1 MLVRVFFIYRS
12 TLVYFNIK
20 LNSQL
25 GHIILPHF
33 SGTLISVKKRKLAPL
48 HERDSIM
55 LTATR
60 LFDLAYL
67 QQATTPG
74 FPMFSY
80 KKGADWVAVSNT
92 DFIEQVNSA
101 SKGLIAQGVQPGEKV
116 ALISE
121 NRIEWNILDFAIQQ
135 IGAVVVA
142 IYPNISESDYSY
154 IFNHA
159 EIKNCIVSS
168 RKLYTKIISIQDSC
182 PLLDDIFTLDK
193 EDNLPHWQNFVA
205 MGFPITDDELHTRR
219 DAVHTDTLASIIY
232 TSGTTG
238 NPKGVM
244 LAHRNLLADTI
255 SSEYSFPVE
264 RGDRALSFLPV
275 CHAYERVFQY
285 VYMYKGLTIFFAQ
298 SMDTIGEDFK
308 SVRPHIFSAVP
319 RVLEKVYEK
328 IKTTGEQLKGL
339 KRNVFFWSLRLGEQY
354 TLEDRSWW
362 YNVKLS
368 VARKLVFSKWREALG
383 GDIKGIASG
392 SAALQERLT
401 RLYMAAGIPIY
412 EGYGLTE
419 AGPCIAV
426 NCFKRGMKIGTV
438 GLPLINIEIKLAE
451 DGEILTKGENN
462 MIGYY
467 KNEEATAEV
476 LKDGWLYTGDIGQ
489 WIDGKF
495 LKIIDRKKEMFKT
508 SGGKYI
514 VPQQLESK
522 IVESPLIEQVMVIG
536 ESRKFPAALIVPNYA
551 NLLESS
557 KHFSSLA
564 KLSRIEFLNS
574 AEVKRQIESELHRIN
589 QNFGS
594 WEQIK
599 KFAIISNEMTVETGE
614 LTPTL
619 KMKRKIILQ
628 KYEKEVEQ
636 IYNDGHYKR

>member
-1 MLVRVFFIYRS
+1 M
-12 TLVYFNIK
+12 
-20 LNSQL
+20 
-25 GHIILPHF
+25 P
-33 SGTLISVKKRKLAPL
+33 
-48 HERDSIM
+48 
-55 LTATR
+55 TATR

-67 QQATTPG
+67 QQETAPG
-74 FPMFSY
+74 FSMFSY
-80 KKGADWVAVSNT
+80 KKETNWVAVSNT
-92 DFIEQVNSA
+92 TFIEQVNQA
-101 SKGLIAQGVQPGEKV
+101 SKGLLALGVEPGEKV

-142 IYPNISESDYSY
+142 IYPNISASDYTY

-168 RKLYTKIISIQDSC
+168 KNLYTKIASIKDAC
-182 PLLDDIFTLDK
+182 LLLEHIFSLDT
-193 EDNLPHWQNFVA
+193 EVDLPHWQTFIA
-205 MGFPITDDELHTRR
+205 TGTSITDEQLQLLR
-219 DAVHTDTLASIIY
+219 DAVNTDSLASIIY

-244 LAHRNLLADTI
+244 LTHRNLLADTI

-298 SMDTIGEDFK
+298 SMDTIGEDFR

-328 IKTTGEQLKGL
+328 IKATGEQLTGL
-339 KRNVFFWSLRLGEQY
+339 KRSIFFWSLRVGEQY
-354 TLEDRSWW
+354 TLENRSWW
-362 YNVKLS
+362 YDIKLNI
-368 VARKLVFSKWREALG
+368 ARKLVFSKWREALG

-392 SAALQERLT
+392 SAALQERLI

-467 KNEEATAEV
+467 KNAEATAEV
-476 LKDGWLYTGDIGQ
+476 LKEGWLYTGDIGQ
-489 WIDGKF
+489 WVDGKF

-522 IVESPLIEQVMVIG
+522 LVESPLIEQVMVIG

-551 NLLESS
+551 NLLEWS
-557 KHFSSLA
+557 KNSAPSLI
-564 KLSRIEFLNS
+564 KLSKIEFLS
-574 AEVKRQIESELHRIN
+574 TAEVKQQLENELNRIN

-599 KFAIISNEMTVETGE
+599 KFAIIPNEMTVETGE

-628 KYEKEVEQ
+628 KYEREVED
-636 IYNDGHYKR
+636 IYNS

>member
-1 MLVRVFFIYRS
+1 MS
-12 TLVYFNIK
+12 TV
-20 LNSQL
+20 
-25 GHIILPHF
+25 
-33 SGTLISVKKRKLAPL
+33 
-48 HERDSIM
+48 
-55 LTATR
+55 ATR
-60 LFDLAYL
+60 LFDLAQL
-67 QQATTPG
+67 QYNSAPN
-74 FPMFSY
+74 FPMFSF
-80 KKGADWVAVSNT
+80 KKDNEWVKISNT
-92 DFIEQVNSA
+92 EFIEQINKT
-101 SKGLIAQGVQPGEKV
+101 SKGLIALGIQPGEKV

-121 NRIEWNILDFAIQQ
+121 NRVEWNILDFAIQQ

-142 IYPNISESDYSY
+142 VYPNISTSDYTY

-168 RKLYTKIISIQDSC
+168 KKLYTKILAIQDDC
-182 PLLDDIFTLDK
+182 PQLSSIFSFDK
-193 EDNLPHWQNFVA
+193 EENLHHWQDFVA
-205 MGFPITDDELHTRR
+205 KGETIPDETLNLLRNGIKS
-219 DAVHTDTLASIIY
+219 DTLASIIY

-244 LAHRNLLADTI
+244 LSHKNLLADTL

-308 SVRPHIFSAVP
+308 SVKPHIFSAVP

-328 IKTTGEQLKGL
+328 IMATGEQLTGV
-339 KRNVFFWSLRLGEQY
+339 KRKLFFWSLSLGEQY
-354 TLEDRSWW
+354 KLAGRSWW
-362 YNVKLS
+362 YDFQLS
-368 VARKLVFSKWREALG
+368 IARKLVFSKWREALG

-392 SAALQERLT
+392 SAALQERLI

-426 NCFKRGMKIGTV
+426 NCYRRGMKIGTV
-438 GLPLINIEIKLAE
+438 GLPLINIEIKLAD

-467 KNEEATAEV
+467 KNPEATAEV

-489 WIDGKF
+489 WVDDKF

-514 VPQQLESK
+514 VPQQIESK
-522 IVESPLIEQVMVIG
+522 LVESSFIEQAMVLG
-536 ESRKFPAALIVPNYA
+536 EGRKFPAALIVPNYN
-551 NLLESS
+551 NLLEWS
-557 KHFSSLA
+557 KSAVPSLT
-564 KLSRIEFLNS
+564 KLTRLDFLNS
-574 AEVKRQIESELHRIN
+574 PELKQKIESELSRIN
-589 QNFGS
+589 KNFGN

-599 KFAIISNEMTVETGE
+599 KFAILPDEMTVESGE

-628 KYEKEVEQ
+628 KYEREIEEIYQ
-636 IYNDGHYKR
+636 I

>member
-1 MLVRVFFIYRS
+1 M
-12 TLVYFNIK
+12 
-20 LNSQL
+20 
-25 GHIILPHF
+25 P
-33 SGTLISVKKRKLAPL
+33 
-48 HERDSIM
+48 
-55 LTATR
+55 TATR

-67 QQATTPG
+67 QQETAPG

-80 KKGADWVAVSNT
+80 KDGANWVAVSNT
-92 DFIEQVNSA
+92 EFIERVNQV
-101 SKGLIAQGVQPGEKV
+101 SKGLIALGVQVGEKV

-142 IYPNISESDYSY
+142 IYPNISESDYNY

-168 RKLYTKIISIQDSC
+168 KKLYTKIVSIRDSC
-182 PLLDDIFTLDK
+182 PLLKHIFSLDK
-193 EDNLPHWQNFVA
+193 EEDIPYWQSFVA
-205 MGFPITDDELHTRR
+205 DGVSITDEQLETLRNT
-219 DAVHTDTLASIIY
+219 VNTESLASIIY

-244 LAHRNLLADTI
+244 LAHRNLLADTM
-255 SSEYSFPVE
+255 SSEYSFPVG

-328 IKTTGEQLKGL
+328 IIATGEKLTGF
-339 KRNVFFWSLRLGEQY
+339 KRKIFFWSLRVGEQY
-354 TLEDRSWW
+354 TLENRSWW
-362 YNVKLS
+362 YAIKLS
-368 VARKLVFSKWREALG
+368 IARKLVFSKWREALG

-392 SAALQERLT
+392 SAALQERLI

-438 GLPLINIEIKLAE
+438 GLPLINIEIKLSE

-489 WIDGKF
+489 WVDGKF

-522 IVESPLIEQVMVIG
+522 IVESSLIEQVMVIG

-551 NLLESS
+551 NLVEWSKNSS
-557 KHFSSLA
+557 PSLA
-564 KLSRIEFLNS
+564 KLSKIEFLKHP
-574 AEVKRQIESELHRIN
+574 EVRQQIESELNRIN
-589 QNFGS
+589 QSFGN

-599 KFAIISNEMTVETGE
+599 KFAIIPNEMTIETGE

-619 KMKRKIILQ
+619 KMKRKVILQ
-628 KYEKEVEQ
+628 KYEKEVEA
-636 IYNDGHYKR
+636 IYNA

>member
-1 MLVRVFFIYRS
+1 M
-12 TLVYFNIK
+12 NW
-20 LNSQL
+20 
-25 GHIILPHF
+25 
-33 SGTLISVKKRKLAPL
+33 ISNMP
-48 HERDSIM
+48 
-55 LTATR
+55 TATR
-60 LFDLAYL
+60 LFDLASL
-67 QQATTPG
+67 QYAIAPD
-74 FPMFSY
+74 FPMFSF
-80 KKGADWVAVSNT
+80 KKDNEWIKVSNT
-92 DFIEQVNSA
+92 EFIERVNKT
-101 SKGLIAQGVQPGEKV
+101 SKGLIALGVQPGEKV

-142 IYPNISESDYSY
+142 IYPNISTLDYTY

-159 EIKNCIVSS
+159 EIRKCIVSS
-168 RKLYTKIISIQDSC
+168 KTLYTKILTIQDDC
-182 PLLDDIFTLDK
+182 PQLNAIYSLDK
-193 EDNLPHWQNFVA
+193 EDGLNHWYDFVSK
-205 MGFPITDDELHTRR
+205 GEIITDETLNQLR
-219 DAVHTDTLASIIY
+219 DGIKTNTLASIIY

-244 LAHRNLLADTI
+244 LSHKNLLADTL

-308 SVRPHIFSAVP
+308 SVKPHIFSAVP

-328 IKTTGEQLKGL
+328 IMATGEQLTGV
-339 KRNVFFWSLRLGEQY
+339 KRKLFFWSLSVGEQY
-354 TLEDRSWW
+354 KLEGRTWW
-362 YNVKLS
+362 YDFQLNI
-368 VARKLVFSKWREALG
+368 ARKLVFSKWREALG

-392 SAALQERLT
+392 SAALQERLI
-401 RLYMAAGIPIY
+401 RLYMASGIPIY

-426 NCFKRGMKIGTV
+426 NCYKRGMKIGTV
-438 GLPLINIEIKLAE
+438 GLPLINIEIKLAD

-467 KNEEATAEV
+467 KNPEATAEAI
-476 LKDGWLYTGDIGQ
+476 KDGWLYTGDIGE
-489 WIDGKF
+489 WVDGKF

-514 VPQQLESK
+514 VPQQIESK
-522 IVESPLIEQVMVIG
+522 LVESSFIEQAMVLG
-536 ESRKFPAALIVPNYA
+536 EGRKFPVALIVPNYN
-551 NLLESS
+551 NLLEWSRS
-557 KHFSSLA
+557 AFPALA
-564 KLSRIEFLNS
+564 NLSRLDFLNS
-574 AEVKRQIESELHRIN
+574 PELKQKMESELNRIN

-599 KFAIISNEMTVETGE
+599 KFTIVPDEMTVETGE

-619 KMKRKIILQ
+619 KMKRKVILQ
-628 KYEKEVEQ
+628 RYEQEIEE
-636 IYNDGHYKR
+636 IYQN

>member
-1 MLVRVFFIYRS
+1 M
-12 TLVYFNIK
+12 NW
-20 LNSQL
+20 
-25 GHIILPHF
+25 
-33 SGTLISVKKRKLAPL
+33 ISNMP
-48 HERDSIM
+48 
-55 LTATR
+55 TATR
-60 LFDLAYL
+60 LFDLASL
-67 QQATTPG
+67 QYAIAPD
-74 FPMFSY
+74 FPMFSF
-80 KKGADWVAVSNT
+80 KKDNEWIKVSNT
-92 DFIEQVNSA
+92 EFIERVNKT
-101 SKGLIAQGVQPGEKV
+101 SKGLIALGVQPGEKV

-142 IYPNISESDYSY
+142 IYPNISTLDYTY

-159 EIKNCIVSS
+159 EIRKCIVSS
-168 RKLYTKIISIQDSC
+168 KTLYTKILTIQDDC
-182 PLLDDIFTLDK
+182 PQLNAIYSLDK
-193 EDNLPHWQNFVA
+193 EDGLNHWYDFVSK
-205 MGFPITDDELHTRR
+205 GEIITDETLNQLR
-219 DAVHTDTLASIIY
+219 DDIKTNTLASIIY

-244 LAHRNLLADTI
+244 LSHKNLLADTL

-308 SVRPHIFSAVP
+308 SVKPHIFSAVP

-328 IKTTGEQLKGL
+328 IMATGEQLTGV
-339 KRNVFFWSLRLGEQY
+339 KRKLFFWSLSVGEQY
-354 TLEDRSWW
+354 KLEGRTWW
-362 YNVKLS
+362 YDFQLNI
-368 VARKLVFSKWREALG
+368 ARKLVFSKWREALG

-392 SAALQERLT
+392 SAALQERLI
-401 RLYMAAGIPIY
+401 RLYMASGIPIY

-426 NCFKRGMKIGTV
+426 NCYKRGMKIGTV
-438 GLPLINIEIKLAE
+438 GLPLINIEIKLAD

-467 KNEEATAEV
+467 KNPEATAEAI
-476 LKDGWLYTGDIGQ
+476 KDGWLYTGDIGE
-489 WIDGKF
+489 WVDGKF

-514 VPQQLESK
+514 VPQQIESK
-522 IVESPLIEQVMVIG
+522 LVESSFIEQAMVLG
-536 ESRKFPAALIVPNYA
+536 EGRKFPAALIVPNYN
-551 NLLESS
+551 NLLEWSRS
-557 KHFSSLA
+557 AFPALA
-564 KLSRIEFLNS
+564 NLSRLDFLNS
-574 AEVKRQIESELHRIN
+574 PELKQKMESELNRIN

-599 KFAIISNEMTVETGE
+599 KFTIVPDEMTVETGE

-619 KMKRKIILQ
+619 KMKRKVILQ
-628 KYEKEVEQ
+628 RYEQEIEE
-636 IYNDGHYKR
+636 IYQN

>member
-1 MLVRVFFIYRS
+1 MPIV
-12 TLVYFNIK
+12 
-20 LNSQL
+20 
-25 GHIILPHF
+25 
-33 SGTLISVKKRKLAPL
+33 
-48 HERDSIM
+48 
-55 LTATR
+55 ATR

-67 QQATTPG
+67 QYNIAPD
-74 FPMFSY
+74 FPMFSF
-80 KKGADWVAVSNT
+80 KKGNEWVKVSNT
-92 DFIEQVNSA
+92 YFIEQVNET
-101 SKGLIAQGVQPGEKV
+101 SKGLIALGVQPGEKV

-142 IYPNISESDYSY
+142 IYPNISTLDYTY

-159 EIKNCIVSS
+159 EIRKCIVSS
-168 RKLYTKIISIQDSC
+168 KTLYTKILTIQDDC
-182 PLLDDIFTLDK
+182 PQLNAIYSLDK
-193 EDNLPHWQNFVA
+193 EDGLNHWHDFVSK
-205 MGFPITDDELHTRR
+205 GEIITDETLNQLR
-219 DAVHTDTLASIIY
+219 DGIKTDTLASIIY

-244 LAHRNLLADTI
+244 LSHENLLADTL

-308 SVRPHIFSAVP
+308 SVKPHIFSAVP

-328 IKTTGEQLKGL
+328 IMATGEQLTGV
-339 KRNVFFWSLRLGEQY
+339 KRKLFFWSLSIGEQY
-354 TLEDRSWW
+354 KLEGRTWW
-362 YNVKLS
+362 YDLQLNI
-368 VARKLVFSKWREALG
+368 ARKLVFSKWREALG

-392 SAALQERLT
+392 SAALQERLI

-426 NCFKRGMKIGTV
+426 NCYKRGMKIGTV
-438 GLPLINIEIKLAE
+438 GLPLIHIEIKLAD

-467 KNEEATAEV
+467 KNPEATAEAI
-476 LKDGWLYTGDIGQ
+476 KDGWLYTGDIGQ
-489 WIDGKF
+489 WVDGKF

-514 VPQQLESK
+514 VPQQIESK
-522 IVESPLIEQVMVIG
+522 LVESSFIEQAMVLG
-536 ESRKFPAALIVPNYA
+536 EGRKFPAALIVPNYN
-551 NLLESS
+551 NLLEWSRS
-557 KHFSSLA
+557 AFPAHA
-564 KLSRIEFLNS
+564 NLSRLDFLNS
-574 AEVKRQIESELHRIN
+574 PELKQKMRSELNRIN

-599 KFAIISNEMTVETGE
+599 KFIIVPDEMTVETGE

-619 KMKRKIILQ
+619 KMKRKVILQ
-628 KYEKEVEQ
+628 KYEQEIED
-636 IYNDGHYKR
+636 IYQN

>member
-1 MLVRVFFIYRS
+1 MPIV
-12 TLVYFNIK
+12 
-20 LNSQL
+20 
-25 GHIILPHF
+25 
-33 SGTLISVKKRKLAPL
+33 
-48 HERDSIM
+48 
-55 LTATR
+55 ATR

-67 QQATTPG
+67 QYNIAPD
-74 FPMFSY
+74 FPMFSF
-80 KKGADWVAVSNT
+80 KKGNEWVKVSNT
-92 DFIEQVNSA
+92 YFIEQVNET
-101 SKGLIAQGVQPGEKV
+101 SKGLIALGVQPGEKV

-142 IYPNISESDYSY
+142 IYPNISTLDYTY

-159 EIKNCIVSS
+159 EIRKCIVSS
-168 RKLYTKIISIQDSC
+168 KTLYTKILTIQDDC
-182 PLLDDIFTLDK
+182 PQLNAIYSLDK
-193 EDNLPHWQNFVA
+193 EDGLNHWHDFVSK
-205 MGFPITDDELHTRR
+205 GEIITDETLNQLR
-219 DAVHTDTLASIIY
+219 DGIKTDTLASIIY

-244 LAHRNLLADTI
+244 LSHKNLLADTL

-308 SVRPHIFSAVP
+308 SVKPHIFSAVP

-328 IKTTGEQLKGL
+328 IMATGEQLTGV
-339 KRNVFFWSLRLGEQY
+339 KRKLFFWFLSIGEQY
-354 TLEDRSWW
+354 KLEGRTWW
-362 YNVKLS
+362 YDLQLNI
-368 VARKLVFSKWREALG
+368 ARKLVFSKWREALG

-392 SAALQERLT
+392 SAALQERLI

-426 NCFKRGMKIGTV
+426 NCYKRGMKIGTV
-438 GLPLINIEIKLAE
+438 GLPLIHIEIKLAD

-467 KNEEATAEV
+467 KNPEATAEAI
-476 LKDGWLYTGDIGQ
+476 KDGWLYTGDIGE
-489 WIDGKF
+489 WVDGKF

-514 VPQQLESK
+514 VPQQIESK
-522 IVESPLIEQVMVIG
+522 LVESSFIEQAMVLG
-536 ESRKFPAALIVPNYA
+536 EGRKFPAALIVPNYN
-551 NLLESS
+551 NLLEWSRS
-557 KHFSSLA
+557 AFPTLA
-564 KLSRIEFLNS
+564 NLSRLDFLNS
-574 AEVKRQIESELHRIN
+574 PELKQKIESELNRIN

-599 KFAIISNEMTVETGE
+599 KFILVPDEMTVETGE

-619 KMKRKIILQ
+619 KMKRKVILQ
-628 KYEKEVEQ
+628 KYEQEIED
-636 IYNDGHYKR
+636 IYQN

>member
-1 MLVRVFFIYRS
+1 M
-12 TLVYFNIK
+12 
-20 LNSQL
+20 
-25 GHIILPHF
+25 P
-33 SGTLISVKKRKLAPL
+33 
-48 HERDSIM
+48 
-55 LTATR
+55 TATR

-67 QQATTPG
+67 QQKNAPG

-80 KKGADWVAVSNT
+80 KEGTDWVALSNT
-92 DFIEQVNSA
+92 EFIERVNQV
-101 SKGLIAQGVQPGEKV
+101 SKGLIALGVRVGEKV

-168 RKLYTKIISIQDSC
+168 KKLYTKITSIRASC
-182 PLLDDIFTLDK
+182 PFLEHIFTLDK
-193 EDNLPHWQNFVA
+193 EEHIPHWQRFIA
-205 MGFPITDDELHTRR
+205 EGSSITDEQLETLRN
-219 DAVHTDTLASIIY
+219 AVNTESLASIIY

-244 LAHRNLLADTI
+244 LAHRNLLADTM

-328 IKTTGEQLKGL
+328 IIATGEKLTGL
-339 KRNVFFWSLRLGEQY
+339 KRKIFFWSLRVGEQY
-354 TLEDRSWW
+354 TLESRSWW
-362 YNVKLS
+362 YDIKLNI
-368 VARKLVFSKWREALG
+368 ARKLVFSKWREALG

-392 SAALQERLT
+392 SAALQERLA

-426 NCFKRGMKIGTV
+426 NCFKRGMRIGTV
-438 GLPLINIEIKLAE
+438 GLPLINIEIKLAD
-451 DGEILTKGENN
+451 DGEILTKGENI

-489 WIDGKF
+489 WVDGKF

-522 IVESPLIEQVMVIG
+522 IVESSLIEQVMVIG

-551 NLLESS
+551 NLLEWSKNSS
-557 KHFSSLA
+557 PSLA
-564 KLSRIEFLNS
+564 NLPKIEFLNS
-574 AEVKRQIESELHRIN
+574 AEVKQQIESELNRIN
-589 QNFGS
+589 QNFGN

-599 KFAIISNEMTVETGE
+599 KFAIIPNEMTIETGE

-628 KYEKEVEQ
+628 KYEKEVEA
-636 IYNDGHYKR
+636 IYNT

>member
-1 MLVRVFFIYRS
+1 MPIV
-12 TLVYFNIK
+12 
-20 LNSQL
+20 
-25 GHIILPHF
+25 
-33 SGTLISVKKRKLAPL
+33 
-48 HERDSIM
+48 
-55 LTATR
+55 ATR

-67 QQATTPG
+67 QYSIAPD
-74 FPMFSY
+74 FPMFSFR
-80 KKGADWVAVSNT
+80 KDNEWVQVSNT
-92 DFIEQVNSA
+92 QFIEQVNET
-101 SKGLIAQGVQPGEKV
+101 SKGLIALGVQPGEKV

-142 IYPNISESDYSY
+142 IYPNISTLDYTY

-159 EIKNCIVSS
+159 EIRKCIVSS
-168 RKLYTKIISIQDSC
+168 KTLYTKILTIQDDC
-182 PLLDDIFTLDK
+182 PQLNAIYSLDK
-193 EDNLPHWQNFVA
+193 EDGLNHWYDFVSK
-205 MGFPITDDELHTRR
+205 GEIITDETLNQLR
-219 DAVHTDTLASIIY
+219 DGIKTNTLASIIY

-244 LAHRNLLADTI
+244 LSHKNLLADTL

-308 SVRPHIFSAVP
+308 SVKPHIFSAVP

-328 IKTTGEQLKGL
+328 IMATGEQLTGV
-339 KRNVFFWSLRLGEQY
+339 KRKLFFWSLSVGEQY
-354 TLEDRSWW
+354 KLEGRTWW
-362 YNVKLS
+362 YDFQLNI
-368 VARKLVFSKWREALG
+368 ARKLVFSKWREALG

-392 SAALQERLT
+392 SAALQERLI

-426 NCFKRGMKIGTV
+426 NCYKRGMKIGTV
-438 GLPLINIEIKLAE
+438 GLPLINIEIKLAD

-467 KNEEATAEV
+467 KNPEATAEAI
-476 LKDGWLYTGDIGQ
+476 KDGWLYTGDIGE
-489 WIDGKF
+489 WVDGKF

-514 VPQQLESK
+514 VPQQIESK
-522 IVESPLIEQVMVIG
+522 LVESSFIEQAMVLG
-536 ESRKFPAALIVPNYA
+536 EGRKFPAALIVPNYN
-551 NLLESS
+551 NLLEWSRS
-557 KHFSSLA
+557 AFPALA
-564 KLSRIEFLNS
+564 NLSRLDFLNS
-574 AEVKRQIESELHRIN
+574 PELKQKIGSELNRIN

-599 KFAIISNEMTVETGE
+599 KLIIVPDEMTVETGE

-619 KMKRKIILQ
+619 KMKRKVILQ
-628 KYEKEVEQ
+628 KYEQEIED
-636 IYNDGHYKR
+636 IYQN

>member
-1 MLVRVFFIYRS
+1 M
-12 TLVYFNIK
+12 
-20 LNSQL
+20 
-25 GHIILPHF
+25 P
-33 SGTLISVKKRKLAPL
+33 
-48 HERDSIM
+48 
-55 LTATR
+55 TATR

-67 QQATTPG
+67 QYDIAPD
-74 FPMFSY
+74 FPMFSF
-80 KKGADWVAVSNT
+80 KKDNKWVTLSNAE
-92 DFIEQVNSA
+92 FIEQVNKT
-101 SKGLIAQGVQPGEKV
+101 SKGLIALGVQAGEKV

-121 NRIEWNILDFAIQQ
+121 NRVEWNILDFAIQQ

-142 IYPNISESDYSY
+142 IYPNISTLDYTY

-168 RKLYTKIISIQDSC
+168 KELYTKILTIKDDC
-182 PLLDDIFTLDK
+182 PQLSAIYSFEK
-193 EDNLPHWQNFVA
+193 EDDLNHWKDFVA
-205 MGFPITDDELHTRR
+205 SGEMITDETLNQLR
-219 DAVHTDTLASIIY
+219 DGIKPDALASIIY

-244 LAHRNLLADTI
+244 LSHKNLLADTC
-255 SSEYSFPVE
+255 SSEYSFPVQ

-308 SVRPHIFSAVP
+308 SVKPHIFSAVP

-328 IKTTGEQLKGL
+328 IMATGEQLTGI
-339 KRNVFFWSLRLGEQY
+339 KRKLFFWSINLGEKY
-354 TLEDRSWW
+354 TLEGRSWW
-362 YNVKLS
+362 YDLQLKI
-368 VARKLVFSKWREALG
+368 ARKLVFSKWRKAFG

-392 SAALQERLT
+392 SAALQQRLI

-426 NCFKRGMKIGTV
+426 NCYRRGMKIGTV
-438 GLPLINIEIKLAE
+438 GLPLIHIEIKLAP
-451 DGEILTKGENN
+451 DGEILTKGDNN

-467 KNEEATAEV
+467 KNPEATAEAI
-476 LKDGWLYTGDIGQ
+476 KDGWLYTGDIGE
-489 WIDGKF
+489 WVDGKF

-514 VPQQLESK
+514 VPQQIESRL
-522 IVESPLIEQVMVIG
+522 VESPFIEQAMVLG
-536 ESRKFPAALIVPNYA
+536 EGRKFPAALIFSNYA
-551 NLLESS
+551 NLLEWS
-557 KHFSSLA
+557 KTAFPTLSN
-564 KLSRIEFLNS
+564 LSRPDFLNS
-574 AEVKRQIESELHRIN
+574 PELKQKIESELNRIN
-589 QNFGS
+589 KNFGN

-599 KFAIISNEMTVETGE
+599 KFAIIPNEMTIETGE

-619 KMKRKIILQ
+619 KMKRKVILQ
-628 KYEKEVEQ
+628 KYEREIEQ
-636 IYNDGHYKR
+636 IYQI

>member
-1 MLVRVFFIYRS
+1 MPIV
-12 TLVYFNIK
+12 
-20 LNSQL
+20 
-25 GHIILPHF
+25 
-33 SGTLISVKKRKLAPL
+33 
-48 HERDSIM
+48 
-55 LTATR
+55 ATR

-67 QQATTPG
+67 QYNIAPD
-74 FPMFSY
+74 FPMFSF
-80 KKGADWVAVSNT
+80 KKGNEWVKVSNT
-92 DFIEQVNSA
+92 YFIEQVNET
-101 SKGLIAQGVQPGEKV
+101 SKGLIALGVQPGEKV

-142 IYPNISESDYSY
+142 IYPNISTLDYTY

-159 EIKNCIVSS
+159 EIRKCIVSS
-168 RKLYTKIISIQDSC
+168 KTLYTKILTIQDDC
-182 PLLDDIFTLDK
+182 PQLNAIYSLDK
-193 EDNLPHWQNFVA
+193 EDGLNHWHDFVSN
-205 MGFPITDDELHTRR
+205 GEIITDETLNQLR
-219 DAVHTDTLASIIY
+219 DGIKTDTLASIIY

-244 LAHRNLLADTI
+244 LSHKNLLADTL

-308 SVRPHIFSAVP
+308 SVKPHIFSAVP

-328 IKTTGEQLKGL
+328 IMATGEQLTGV
-339 KRNVFFWSLRLGEQY
+339 KRKLFFWSLSIGEQY
-354 TLEDRSWW
+354 KLEGRTWW
-362 YNVKLS
+362 YDLQLNI
-368 VARKLVFSKWREALG
+368 ARKLVFSKWREALG

-392 SAALQERLT
+392 SAALQERLI

-426 NCFKRGMKIGTV
+426 NCYKRGMKIGTV
-438 GLPLINIEIKLAE
+438 GLPLIHIEIKLAD

-467 KNEEATAEV
+467 KNPEATAEAI
-476 LKDGWLYTGDIGQ
+476 KDGWLYTGDIGE
-489 WIDGKF
+489 WVDGKF

-514 VPQQLESK
+514 VPQQIESK
-522 IVESPLIEQVMVIG
+522 LVESSFIEQAMVLG
-536 ESRKFPAALIVPNYA
+536 EGRKFPAALIVPNYN
-551 NLLESS
+551 NLLEWSRS
-557 KHFSSLA
+557 AFPTLA
-564 KLSRIEFLNS
+564 NLSRLDFLNS
-574 AEVKRQIESELHRIN
+574 PELKQKIESELNRIN
-589 QNFGS
+589 QNFGN

-599 KFAIISNEMTVETGE
+599 KFILVPDEMTVETGE

-619 KMKRKIILQ
+619 KMKRKVILQ
-628 KYEKEVEQ
+628 RYEREIEE
-636 IYNDGHYKR
+636 IYQN

>member
-1 MLVRVFFIYRS
+1 MS
-12 TLVYFNIK
+12 TV
-20 LNSQL
+20 
-25 GHIILPHF
+25 
-33 SGTLISVKKRKLAPL
+33 
-48 HERDSIM
+48 
-55 LTATR
+55 ATR
-60 LFDLAYL
+60 VFDLAQL
-67 QQATTPG
+67 QYDIAPN
-74 FPMFSY
+74 FPMFSF
-80 KKGADWVAVSNT
+80 KKDNEWVKISNT
-92 DFIEQVNSA
+92 EFIEQVNKT
-101 SKGLIAQGVQPGEKV
+101 SKGLVALGVQPGEKV

-121 NRIEWNILDFAIQQ
+121 NRVEWNILDFAIQQ

-142 IYPNISESDYSY
+142 IYPNISTSDYSY

-168 RKLYTKIISIQDSC
+168 KKLYTKILAIQDDC
-182 PLLDDIFTLDK
+182 PQLNSIFSLDK
-193 EDNLPHWQNFVA
+193 EEGLNHWQDFVA
-205 MGFPITDDELHTRR
+205 EGQTIP
-219 DAVHTDTLASIIY
+219 DATLNLLRNGIEPDTLASIIY

-244 LAHRNLLADTI
+244 LSHKNLLADTL

-298 SMDTIGEDFK
+298 SMDTIGDDFK
-308 SVRPHIFSAVP
+308 SVKPHIFSAVP

-328 IKTTGEQLKGL
+328 IMATGEKLTGV
-339 KRNVFFWSLRLGEQY
+339 KRKLFFWSLRIGEQY
-354 TLEDRSWW
+354 KLEGRSWW
-362 YNVKLS
+362 YDFQLKI
-368 VARKLVFSKWREALG
+368 ARKLVFSKWREALG

-392 SAALQERLT
+392 SAALQERLI

-426 NCFKRGMKIGTV
+426 NCYRRGMKIGTV
-438 GLPLINIEIKLAE
+438 GLPLIHIEIKLAA

-467 KNEEATAEV
+467 KNPESTAEV

-489 WIDGKF
+489 WVDGKF

-514 VPQQLESK
+514 VPQQIESK
-522 IVESPLIEQVMVIG
+522 LVESSFIEQAMVLG
-536 ESRKFPAALIVPNYA
+536 EGRKFPAALIVPNYN
-551 NLLESS
+551 NLLEWS
-557 KHFSSLA
+557 KNAVPSLSA
-564 KLSRIEFLNS
+564 LTRLDFLNS
-574 AEVKRQIESELHRIN
+574 PELKQKIESELSRIN
-589 QNFGS
+589 KNFGN

-599 KFAIISNEMTVETGE
+599 KFAILPDEMTVESGE

-628 KYEKEVEQ
+628 KYEREIEE
-636 IYNDGHYKR
+636 IYNI

>member
-1 MLVRVFFIYRS
+1 M
-12 TLVYFNIK
+12 
-20 LNSQL
+20 
-25 GHIILPHF
+25 P
-33 SGTLISVKKRKLAPL
+33 
-48 HERDSIM
+48 
-55 LTATR
+55 TATR

-67 QQATTPG
+67 QQETAPG

-80 KKGADWVAVSNT
+80 KDGANWVAVSNT
-92 DFIEQVNSA
+92 EFIERVNQV
-101 SKGLIAQGVQPGEKV
+101 SKGLIALGVQVGEKV

-135 IGAVVVA
+135 VGAVVVA
-142 IYPNISESDYSY
+142 IYPNISESDYNY

-168 RKLYTKIISIQDSC
+168 KKLYTKIVSIRDSC
-182 PLLDDIFTLDK
+182 PLLKHIFSLDK
-193 EDNLPHWQNFVA
+193 EEDIPYWQSFVA
-205 MGFPITDDELHTRR
+205 NGVSITDEQLETLRNT
-219 DAVHTDTLASIIY
+219 VNTESLASIIY

-244 LAHRNLLADTI
+244 LAHRNLLADTM
-255 SSEYSFPVE
+255 SSEYSFPVG

-328 IKTTGEQLKGL
+328 IIATGEKLTVF
-339 KRNVFFWSLRLGEQY
+339 KRKIFFWSLRVGEQY
-354 TLEDRSWW
+354 TLENRSWW
-362 YNVKLS
+362 YAIKLS
-368 VARKLVFSKWREALG
+368 IARKLVFSKWREALG

-392 SAALQERLT
+392 SAALQERLI

-438 GLPLINIEIKLAE
+438 GLPLINIEIKLSE

-489 WIDGKF
+489 WVDGKF

-514 VPQQLESK
+514 VPQQLEAK
-522 IVESPLIEQVMVIG
+522 IVESSLIEQVMVIG

-551 NLLESS
+551 NLLEWSKNSS
-557 KHFSSLA
+557 PSLA
-564 KLSRIEFLNS
+564 KLPKIEFLKHP
-574 AEVKRQIESELHRIN
+574 EVRQQIESELNRIN
-589 QNFGS
+589 QNFGN

-599 KFAIISNEMTVETGE
+599 KFAIIPNEMTIETGE

-619 KMKRKIILQ
+619 KMKRKVILQ
-628 KYEKEVEQ
+628 KYEKEVEA
-636 IYNDGHYKR
+636 IYNA

>member
-1 MLVRVFFIYRS
+1 MPIV
-12 TLVYFNIK
+12 
-20 LNSQL
+20 
-25 GHIILPHF
+25 
-33 SGTLISVKKRKLAPL
+33 
-48 HERDSIM
+48 
-55 LTATR
+55 ATR

-67 QQATTPG
+67 QYNIAPD
-74 FPMFSY
+74 FPMFSF
-80 KKGADWVAVSNT
+80 KKGNEWVKVSNT
-92 DFIEQVNSA
+92 YFIEQVNET
-101 SKGLIAQGVQPGEKV
+101 SKGLIALGVQPGEKV

-142 IYPNISESDYSY
+142 IYPNISTLDYTY

-159 EIKNCIVSS
+159 EIRKCIVSS
-168 RKLYTKIISIQDSC
+168 KTLYTKILTIQDNC
-182 PLLDDIFTLDK
+182 PQLNAIYSLDK
-193 EDNLPHWQNFVA
+193 EDGLNHWHDFVSK
-205 MGFPITDDELHTRR
+205 GEIITDETLNQLR
-219 DAVHTDTLASIIY
+219 DGIKTDTLASIIY

-244 LAHRNLLADTI
+244 LSHKNLLADTL

-308 SVRPHIFSAVP
+308 SVKPHIFSAVP

-328 IKTTGEQLKGL
+328 IMATGEQLTGV
-339 KRNVFFWSLRLGEQY
+339 KRKLFFWSLSIGEQY
-354 TLEDRSWW
+354 KLEGRTWW
-362 YNVKLS
+362 YDLQLNI
-368 VARKLVFSKWREALG
+368 ARKLVFSKWREALG

-392 SAALQERLT
+392 SAALQERLI

-426 NCFKRGMKIGTV
+426 NCYKRGMKIGTV
-438 GLPLINIEIKLAE
+438 GLPLIHIEIKLAD

-467 KNEEATAEV
+467 KNPEATAEAI
-476 LKDGWLYTGDIGQ
+476 KDGWLYTGDIGQ
-489 WIDGKF
+489 WVDGKF

-514 VPQQLESK
+514 VPQQIESK
-522 IVESPLIEQVMVIG
+522 LVESSFIEQAMVLG
-536 ESRKFPAALIVPNYA
+536 EGRKFPAALIVPNYN
-551 NLLESS
+551 NLLEWSRS
-557 KHFSSLA
+557 AFPALA
-564 KLSRIEFLNS
+564 NLSRLDFLNS
-574 AEVKRQIESELHRIN
+574 PELKQKMRSELNRIN

-599 KFAIISNEMTVETGE
+599 KFIIVPDEMTVETGE

-619 KMKRKIILQ
+619 KMKRKVILQ
-628 KYEKEVEQ
+628 KYEQEIED
-636 IYNDGHYKR
+636 IYQN